1 MMYKFISKANC
12 AELKLLCGERDNFLR
27 SKVPLMEIKNVEI
40 LKMEPTDQIVQ
51 EKLQTSPMVI

>member
-1 MMYKFISKANC
+1 
-12 AELKLLCGERDNFLR
+12 
-27 SKVPLMEIKNVEI
+27 MEIKNVEI